1 MGYGGV
7 TRGRCSSEEA
17 CFGLAAPGK
26 ESGGG
31 VLLGLWWRRG
41 AGEQQRHMGR
51 LCGLV
56 EGSPILLLV
65 ANRAHRRRRGFCL
78 GISDLV
84 GYGFFFFLERWWWLD
99 RCRVDECGFC
109 GLLMAGHSGF
119 CLGVGL

>member
-31 VLLGLWWRRG
+31 VLLGLWWRHG
-41 AGEQQRHMGR
+41 AGEQQRRMGR

-65 ANRAHRRRRGFCL
+65 ANRAHRRRHGFCL

-84 GYGFFFFLERWWWLD
+84 GYGFFFFFFFLCD
-99 RCRVDECGFC
+99 GG
-109 GLLMAGHSGF
+109 GLY
-119 CLGVGL
+119 GVGVWVGGCGGG